1 MKSCLYNKFKI
12 QRTVSGDSLCYI
24 VTGSNVMTTIT
35 TMSVITYIHA
45 NYVLVCLHIAYHNVI
60 LVYFH
65 LKVLVDITT
74 YIHICTS

>member
-12 QRTVSGDSLCYI
+12 QRTVSGDSLCHI

-35 TMSVITYIHA
+35 TMSVITYIHT

-65 LKVLVDITT
+65 LKVLVDVTIYT
-74 YIHICTS
+74 YLY